1 MARSMLTPYDDLPIH
16 QVPTTLDQAATSD
29 PRFFDRYWFIV
40 YAEDGSVGLAV
51 GLGVYKNTGV
61 VDGFAS
67 VVVDGVQHNL
77 RASRALR
84 SDLSPWVGPINIDVV
99 EGLKRFRLRAD
110 ANENSPISFDLEW
123 TAAFDAFEE
132 AHHHTRVAGYVTQDY
147 RRFYQH
153 GRASGAISVAG
164 RTFDGEFWTF
174 RDRSF
179 GVRPGMGGR
188 MPTTAADHAP
198 SDPSHID
205 PTGTAVLT
213 FGGGFSTPD
222 LSAACTFAET
232 ADGKIVDLNGRA
244 TRADGGPPDPFVAV
258 SHDLQFHPNGVVRG
272 GAVTYTTASG
282 AEIALTLTE
291 LMHPMAYIGFGYL
304 DGWGDRLGLGAYRGD
319 VLEESDV
326 FDVYDV
332 SAVRDQ
338 SGAREFGAFTLLDQP
353 FAITANGASGCME
366 VVAALRPGH
375 QRYSLGS
382 KEPR

>member
-1 MARSMLTPYDDLPIH
+1 MLTPYDDLPIH
-16 QVPTTLDQAATSD
+16 QVPTTLDHAATSD

-67 VVVDGVQHNL
+67 AVTNRVQYNL
-77 RASRALR
+77 RASRALQ
-84 SDLSPWVGPINIDVV
+84 SNLSPWVGPITIDVI
-99 EGLKRFRLRAD
+99 EGLKRFRLRGD

-123 TAAFDAFEE
+123 TAKFDAFEE

-153 GRASGAISVAG
+153 GRADGRISVDG
-164 RTFDGEFWTF
+164 RTFEGGFWTF

-198 SDPSHID
+198 SDPTHID
-205 PTGTAVLT
+205 PTGRAVLT

-222 LSAACTFAET
+222 LSAVCTFAET
-232 ADGKIVDLNGRA
+232 ADGTIVDLNGRVN
-244 TRADGGPPDPFVAV
+244 RMDGAPPDPFVAV
-258 SHDLQFHPNGVVRG
+258 SHELEFHPNGVVRG
-272 GAVTYTTASG
+272 GAVTYTTVSG
-282 AEIALTLTE
+282 AEIALSLTQ
-291 LMHPMAYIGFGYL
+291 LMNPMAYIGFGYL
-304 DGWGDRLGLGAYRGD
+304 DGWIDQLGLGAYRGD
-319 VLEESDV
+319 AIEESDS
-326 FDVYDV
+326 YDV
-332 SAVRDQ
+332 SDVSAIRDHT
-338 SGAREFGAFTLLDQP
+338 GVREFGAFTLLDQP
-353 FAITANGASGCME
+353 FAITANDASGCME

-375 QRYSLGS
+375 HRYSPGS
-382 KEPR
+382 KDSR